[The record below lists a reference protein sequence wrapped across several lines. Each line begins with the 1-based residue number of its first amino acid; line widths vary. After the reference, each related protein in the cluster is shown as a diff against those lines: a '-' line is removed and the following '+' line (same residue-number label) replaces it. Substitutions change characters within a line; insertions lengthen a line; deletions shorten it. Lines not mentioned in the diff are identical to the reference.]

1 MDAYL
6 VAILTIA
13 GIYAIMALGL
23 NIQFGMTGL
32 MNFGVVGFYGLGA
45 YASALVTE
53 SLGLPFLA
61 GLVVAMIVG
70 ALAGIAVASL
80 SVRLSGDFL
89 AIVTLGFAESVRLVL
104 NNEDWLTRGPRGFSI
119 ETRPVPDGFGRDEAS
134 LFYLLLV
141 LTALAVSFLIVERL
155 ARTPYGRVLR
165 AIREDD
171 LVPAVLGKNVF
182 LYRLQAFV
190 IGSVMMAAAGSLYA
204 HYVQTITPDNFV
216 TAVAI
221 LVWMSLVIGG
231 TGNNFGVVLG
241 AVAVMVIFEGSR
253 FIAPLIPWLDAEQM
267 SALRFIAIGVALIF
281 TLRFRPKGLL
291 PEPQCG
297 VPEVLGA
304 SAPQAS
310 LKLKDQ
316 KGSIS

>member
-13 GIYAIMALGL
+13 AIYAIMALAL
-23 NIQFGMTGL
+23 NLQFGLTGL

-53 SLGLPFLA
+53 SLGLPFVI
-61 GLVVAMIVG
+61 GLTAAMLVG
-70 ALAGIAVASL
+70 ALAGAAVASL

-89 AIVTLGFAESVRLVL
+89 AIVTLGFAETVRLAL

-119 ETRPVPDGFGRDEAS
+119 ATRPVPDGIGRDEAS
-134 LFYLLLV
+134 LLYLLLV
-141 LTALAVSFLIVERL
+141 LAALAVAFFIVERL
-155 ARTPYGRVLR
+155 ARAPYGRVLR

-171 LVPAVLGKNVF
+171 LVPATLGKNVF
-182 LYRLQAFV
+182 LYRMQAFA

-216 TAVAI
+216 TAVAV

-231 TGNNFGVVLG
+231 TGNNLGAVLG
-241 AVAVMVIFEGSR
+241 AVAVMAIFEGSR
-253 FIAPLIPWLDAEQM
+253 FIAPLVPWLDAEQM
-267 SALRFIAIGVALIF
+267 SALRFIAIGMALIL
-281 TLRFRPKGLL
+281 TVRFRPEGLL
-291 PEPQCG
+291 PEPSRG
-297 VPEVLGA
+297 VPETPDA
-304 SAPQAS
+304 AMPQAC
-310 LKLKDQ
+310 LTLDNR
-316 KGSIS
+316 KGSTP